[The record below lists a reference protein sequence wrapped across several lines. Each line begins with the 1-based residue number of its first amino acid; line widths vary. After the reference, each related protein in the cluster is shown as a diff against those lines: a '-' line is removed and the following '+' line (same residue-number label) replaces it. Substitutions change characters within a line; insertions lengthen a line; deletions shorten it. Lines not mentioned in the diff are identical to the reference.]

1 MAKEK
6 KKDFKSDWAYS
17 EKHGKNI
24 HISDAESGL
33 KGFRCLGC
41 HAQMVA
47 NIQKKNPNWLSYFS
61 HHATDV
67 NKEKIECVRASQ
79 VYREKIARTILNEL
93 KYVNAPAIY
102 KYPPLDSDENLFPMK
117 IESRRKIE
125 AAYTK
130 AELSF
135 YENEDGV
142 IEWGKN
148 RTITDK
154 DLLIRPDVT
163 FFNKDNKPILF
174 IEFIVYSKIKPDKFL
189 KLSRL
194 GIDTLQINI
203 PRKSEADIEKA
214 LKSSRTYKWVYNEK
228 EANTEYIPIF
238 RKDTEDL
245 SQINDNDRIFFEEDF
260 RCRQTEINWLIRS
273 VKRNLQSEQYRTT
286 ELGLNQQIQKVERN
300 TEIENQ
306 RLGDL
311 EESNRRVALAR
322 NSNEEDQEDKEYAEL
337 ERRYFAE
344 KRRLEDAIY
353 NASVDQKFRSEL
365 IENIRIEEEEIK
377 RIEREEI
384 DFETEIRERVQNKFS
399 GSIRREKEEIDS
411 LEETIRDSFDREILA
426 TERIITTLGI
436 SYNDIPREVSERFR
450 YKEAIISS
458 RIKSTR
464 EKNKDLER
472 ALSNEFEGKIKF
484 EESEIKR
491 IKRETAEFLE
501 ISESEKERIRKE
513 EGNIE
518 ESARKEFNRE
528 IESNARELSKEF
540 TNLLEVQR
548 VGNNYQ
554 ELKLLEKRYKSA
566 RKFLSKR
573 TWEKE

>member
-6 KKDFKSDWAYS
+6 KEDFKSDWAYS
-17 EKHGKNI
+17 EKFGKNI

-33 KGFRCLGC
+33 KGYRCLGC
-41 HAQMVA
+41 HSLMVA

-61 HHATDV
+61 HHASDI
-67 NKEKIECVRASQ
+67 NKEKVECARASKT
-79 VYREKIARTILNEL
+79 YRELIARTILNEL

-102 KYPPLDSDENLFPMK
+102 KYPPLGSDEDSFPMK

-135 YENEDGV
+135 YENADG
-142 IEWGKN
+142 IIKWGKN
-148 RTITDK
+148 PNIADK

-163 FFNKDNKPILF
+163 FFNKEDKPILF

-238 RKDTEDL
+238 RKNTEDL
-245 SQINDNDRIFFEEDF
+245 SQINDNERIFFEEDF
-260 RCRQTEINWLIRS
+260 KCRQAEINWLIRS
-273 VKRNLQSEQYRTT
+273 IKRSLQSKQYRAI

-300 TEIENQ
+300 TESANQ

-311 EESNRRVALAR
+311 EESNRRDALAR
-322 NSNEEDQEDKEYAEL
+322 NQNEEDQEDREYTDL
-337 ERRYFAE
+337 ERRYIAKNGE
-344 KRRLEDAIY
+344 LESAIY
-353 NASVDQKFRSEL
+353 EASVDQKFRAEL
-365 IENIRIEEEEIK
+365 IKNIKKEEAEIK

-384 DFETEIRERVQNKFS
+384 DFEAEIRERVQNEFS
-399 GSIRREKEEIDS
+399 FSIRREREEIKS
-411 LEETIRDSFDREILA
+411 LEETIRTAINKELA
-426 TERIITTLGI
+426 STNSTIESLGI
-436 SYNDIPREVSERFR
+436 LYDDIPR
-450 YKEAIISS
+450 A
-458 RIKSTR
+458 T
-464 EKNKDLER
+464 
-472 ALSNEFEGKIKF
+472 ANEFEFSKEIENREIEQLDAEERGLEDEIFSEFRREIQF

-491 IKRETAEFLE
+491 I
-501 ISESEKERIRKE
+501 RKE
-513 EGNIE
+513 EENIE
-518 ESARKEFNRE
+518 ESAGKEFDRE
-528 IESNARELSKEF
+528 IKNNARGLSKEF
-540 TNLLEVQR
+540 TNLLEAQR
-548 VGNNYQ
+548 VGNDYKDAKRK
-554 ELKLLEKRYKSA
+554 EERYKAA
-566 RKFLSKR
+566 RKFLAKR

>member
-6 KKDFKSDWAYS
+6 KEDFKSDWAFS
-17 EKHGKNI
+17 KKHQKNI
-24 HISDAESGL
+24 HISEAESGL
-33 KGFRCLGC
+33 KGYRCLGC

-61 HHATDV
+61 HYASDV
-67 NKEKIECVRASQ
+67 NKEKVECVRASKT
-79 VYREKIARTILNEL
+79 YREIIARTILNEL
-93 KYVNAPAIY
+93 KYVYAPAIY
-102 KYPPLDSDENLFPMK
+102 KYPPLGSDENLFPMK

-125 AAYTK
+125 AADTK

-142 IEWGKN
+142 IKWGKN
-148 RTITDK
+148 PTITDK

-214 LKSSRTYKWVYNEK
+214 LKSSSTYKWVYNEK

-245 SQINDNDRIFFEEDF
+245 SQINDDERIFFEEDF

-273 VKRNLQSEQYRTT
+273 IKRNLQSEQHRAI

-300 TEIENQ
+300 TESANQ

-311 EESNRRVALAR
+311 EESNRRDALAR
-322 NSNEEDQEDKEYAEL
+322 NSIEEDKEDKEYANL
-337 ERRYFAE
+337 ERRYLGKKDE
-344 KRRLEDAIY
+344 LEEAISLESFNQRDRKGIIDAI
-353 NASVDQKFRSEL
+353 QGEK
-365 IENIRIEEEEIK
+365 EEIG

-384 DFETEIRERVQNKFS
+384 DFEAEIRERVQDKFS
-399 GSIRREKEEIDS
+399 DSIRREKEEIDS
-411 LEETIRDSFDREILA
+411 LEETIRTTIARELA
-426 TERIITTLGI
+426 TTNSTIKLLGV
-436 SYNDIPREVSERFR
+436 SNNDIPARAERDFSFHRELEEGEIIRITGEIEQLDEEERILED
-450 YKEAIISS
+450 KISNDFKGE
-458 RIKSTR
+458 IQ
-464 EKNKDLER
+464 
-472 ALSNEFEGKIKF
+472 F
-484 EESEIKR
+484 EESEITR
-491 IKRETAEFLE
+491 I
-501 ISESEKERIRKE
+501 SKE

-518 ESARKEFNRE
+518 ESAGREFESE
-528 IESNARELSKEF
+528 IKNNARGLSKEF
-540 TNLLEVQR
+540 TNLLEVQG
-548 VGNNYQ
+548 VGYDYKDAQRKEYSYKRAQ
-554 ELKLLEKRYKSA
+554 EFF
-566 RKFLSKR
+566 RKGA
-573 TWEKE
+573 WEKE

>member
-6 KKDFKSDWAYS
+6 KENYKSDWAYS
-17 EKHGKNI
+17 EKFGKNI

-33 KGFRCLGC
+33 KGYRCLGC
-41 HAQMVA
+41 HSLMVA
-47 NIQKKNPNWLSYFS
+47 NIQKKNPNWLSYFR
-61 HHATDV
+61 HHASDV
-67 NKEKIECVRASQ
+67 NKEKVECVRASK
-79 VYREKIARTILNEL
+79 VYRERIARTILNRL

-102 KYPPLDSDENLFPMK
+102 KNPPIGADENLFPMK

-142 IEWGKN
+142 IKWGKN
-148 RTITDK
+148 PTIPDK

-238 RKDTEDL
+238 RKNTEDL
-245 SQINDNDRIFFEEDF
+245 SQINDNERIFFEEDF
-260 RCRQTEINWLIRS
+260 KCRQAEINWLIRS
-273 VKRNLQSEQYRTT
+273 IKRSLQSEQYRAI

-300 TEIENQ
+300 TETANQ

-311 EESNRRVALAR
+311 EESNRRDALAR
-322 NSNEEDQEDKEYAEL
+322 NQNEEDQEDREYTDL
-337 ERRYFAE
+337 ERRYIAKNGE
-344 KRRLEDAIY
+344 LESAIY
-353 NASVDQKFRSEL
+353 EASVDQEFRAEIIESIKF
-365 IENIRIEEEEIK
+365 
-377 RIEREEI
+377 
-384 DFETEIRERVQNKFS
+384 
-399 GSIRREKEEIDS
+399 EKEEIES
-411 LEETIRDSFDREILA
+411 LEETIRTKIDRELA
-426 TERIITTLGI
+426 STNSTIESLGI
-436 SYNDIPREVSERFR
+436 LYNDIPR
-450 YKEAIISS
+450 A
-458 RIKSTR
+458 T
-464 EKNKDLER
+464 
-472 ALSNEFEGKIKF
+472 ANEFEFPKELENREIEQLDAEERGLEDKIFSEFSREIQF

-491 IKRETAEFLE
+491 I
-501 ISESEKERIRKE
+501 RKE
-513 EGNIE
+513 EGNIK
-518 ESARKEFNRE
+518 ESARKEFDRE
-528 IESNARELSKEF
+528 IKNNARGLSKEF
-540 TNLLEVQR
+540 TNLLEAQR
-548 VGNNYQ
+548 VGHDYKDA
-554 ELKLLEKRYKSA
+554 ERKEERYKAA
-566 RKFLSKR
+566 RKFLAKR